1 MRLSKLVSKT
11 TRQNPAGEA
20 FVNSQL
26 LIRAGYINKEMAG
39 VYSYLP
45 LGLKVLNNIIDVIRD
60 EMNKL
65 GAQELLMSGLQDP
78 VPWQATGQWSDKVVD
93 VWFKTHLKSGQEVGL
108 SYTHEAALTNLM
120 KRFIE
125 SHKDLP
131 QYIYQFQT
139 KFRNELRAK
148 SGILRTRE
156 FIMKDLYSFSRNQA
170 EHQKFY
176 DEAKNAYTRI
186 FNRLGIGDKTY
197 VTFASGG
204 TFSQYSHEFQTEC
217 PAGEDTIFV
226 NDESKLAINKDVLND
241 EVLAELGLKRD
252 QLRETTAAEVGNIFS
267 LGTTYSKPLELNYTD
282 EKGKRQPVIM
292 GSYGI
297 GPGRVMGVITE
308 LFSDERGLAW
318 PENIAPFSFHLA
330 VLGNDGAVIKRA
342 DDIYQKLVK
351 AGKSV
356 LYDDREVSPGQ
367 KLSEA
372 DLLGMPTRL
381 VVSQKTGDKIELKSR
396 QSDKT
401 ELVTI
406 ESLL

>member
-45 LGLKVLNNIIDVIRD
+45 LGLRVLNNIIDIIRD

-78 VPWQATGQWSDKVVD
+78 APWQATGQWSDKVVD

-176 DEAKNAYTRI
+176 DEAKDAYTRI

-226 NDESKLAINKDVLND
+226 NDENKLAINRDVLND

-308 LFSDERGLAW
+308 LFSDERGLVW

-330 VLGNDGAVIKRA
+330 VLGNDGTVIKRA

-396 QSDKT
+396 QSDTT